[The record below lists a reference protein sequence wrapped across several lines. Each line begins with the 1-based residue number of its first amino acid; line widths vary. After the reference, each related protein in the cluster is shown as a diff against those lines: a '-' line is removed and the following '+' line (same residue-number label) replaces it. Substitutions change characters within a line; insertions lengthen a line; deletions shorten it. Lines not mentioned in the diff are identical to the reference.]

1 MVAPAP
7 ATPSMPRDRICT
19 IRMRRPLDLCLAF
32 HSRVRKKTSR
42 AVAHGKLFQSVIR
55 RFNAWGALACSLLSQ
70 PATTALATPL
80 LVREE

>member
-1 MVAPAP
+1 M
-7 ATPSMPRDRICT
+7 
-19 IRMRRPLDLCLAF
+19 
-32 HSRVRKKTSR
+32 
-42 AVAHGKLFQSVIR
+42 AHGKLFQSVIR